1 MARTTRTSPHSS
13 RSCQPEVGASRRYVG
28 YKVGSD
34 DATISSTSSSTQ
46 FCVVGMIADFAG
58 PTPPSGWLVADG
70 RLVSRTTYSKLFA
83 VIGTYFQCRRRQH
96 HFRPAKHD
104 RPGFRRRPRHVHRRK
119 RPSYTLG
126 FTSLQGFVTRTIT
139 QAYLPAYNLVTDAQG
154 SHNHTGVTTTD
165 GPWGVGTDGQGTHSH
180 GGGTDNN
187 NLDHYHAGTTDTQG
201 WHQHSLPGTWMGTG
215 NNNRAT
221 ALRWLLRRCWRSG
234 YQRRWGTHAA

>member
-1 MARTTRTSPHSS
+1 MADAYTP
-13 RSCQPEVGASRRYVG
+13 QLALIKPEVGASRDTWGTKWNQNADILDHFV
-28 YKVGSD
+28 S
-34 DATISSTSSSTQ
+34 Q

-83 VIGTYFQCRRRQH
+83 AIGTYWNAGDGSTTFGLPNMIGRSGVG
-96 HFRPAKHD
+96 
-104 RPGFRRRPRHVHRRK
+104 PGTFTDESGL
-119 RPSYTLG
+119 SYTLG

-221 ALRWLLRRCWRSG
+221 SFAGSFSAMLAIRLPASMGHTRI
-234 YQRRWGTHAA
+234 T